1 MAEGALP
8 VTALWG
14 LALFTAL
21 AAASRC
27 RGDKPVDT
35 SDSVATETGDSD
47 THHCVDD
54 SDSEPPDT
62 EPPDTERPDTEPPDT
77 QAHDTQMHDSSP
89 PDTGPVV
96 GCPGG
101 MVSIGDAYCIDRYE
115 ASHPD
120 ATATDAGTDA
130 SRAVAQG
137 GVQPWRVTVIEEAEA
152 ACVGAGKRLCT
163 PDEWSAACEGPAGTV
178 YGYGDTYEATTCNG
192 IDTYCDCASTSTS
205 CDCESHGD
213 APYAGCYYACGG
225 TYGLAATGSFPGC
238 VNGYGL
244 FDMNGNL
251 WEYVTGT
258 DPYPVRGGAYNC
270 GDSQTNHRC
279 DFVPGWNPSARGF
292 RCCAE
297 FSG

>member
-1 MAEGALP
+1 MADGALP
-8 VTALWG
+8 ITALWG
-14 LALFTAL
+14 IALFSALTAV
-21 AAASRC
+21 SRC
-27 RGDKPVDT
+27 QGDKPVDT
-35 SDSVATETGDSD
+35 SDSVPTETGDSD

-54 SDSEPPDT
+54 SDSQPPDT
-62 EPPDTERPDTEPPDT
+62 EPPDSEPPDT
-77 QAHDTQMHDSSP
+77 QPPDSEPPDTQVHDTSP
-89 PDTGPVV
+89 PDTGST
-96 GCPGG
+96 GCPAG
-101 MVSIGDAYCIDRYE
+101 MVALGDAYCIDRYE

-120 ATATDAGTDA
+120 ATAVDPGTDA
-130 SRAVAQG
+130 SGATSRT
-137 GVQPWRVTVIEEAEA
+137 GVQPWRVSTLEEAEA
-152 ACVGAGKRLCT
+152 ACAGAGKRLCT
-163 PDEWSAACEGPAGTV
+163 PEEWTAACQGPAGTD

-238 VNGYGL
+238 VNGWGL

-251 WEYVTGT
+251 WEYVAGT